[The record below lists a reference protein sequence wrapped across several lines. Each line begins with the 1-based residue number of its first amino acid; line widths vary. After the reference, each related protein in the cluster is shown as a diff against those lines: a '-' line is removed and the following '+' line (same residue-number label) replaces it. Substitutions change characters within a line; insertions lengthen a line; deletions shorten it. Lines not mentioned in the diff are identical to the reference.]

1 MLQIVLCKYGCA
13 FPTPKQIDCH
23 NVAVK
28 DLDCAVFAS
37 HCTYYRGRT
46 VFHTWIRRLVTFL
59 QQKRLNLSERRSST
73 KKQRFINGTYNTG
86 IEITLKIRQKLPIFL
101 LFALR
106 AVLLCKFFADVLDVD
121 CWCLYNFRIEYRF
134 NGKIRAELAGF
145 SWSSGNTSAVHFSP
159 PLASSAAISIS
170 RMKKRQVLDCRANL
184 I

>member
-1 MLQIVLCKYGCA
+1 VRFSDAK
-13 FPTPKQIDCH
+13 T
-23 NVAVK
+23 N
-28 DLDCAVFAS
+28 
-37 HCTYYRGRT
+37 
-46 VFHTWIRRLVTFL
+46 RLS
-59 QQKRLNLSERRSST
+59 QCRSERLGLCGICVTLYILSRSYRFPHLDTST
-73 KKQRFINGTYNTG
+73 CDFFATKTAKLERATKFNQKQRFINGTYNTG

-134 NGKIRAELAGF
+134 NGKIRAELSGF